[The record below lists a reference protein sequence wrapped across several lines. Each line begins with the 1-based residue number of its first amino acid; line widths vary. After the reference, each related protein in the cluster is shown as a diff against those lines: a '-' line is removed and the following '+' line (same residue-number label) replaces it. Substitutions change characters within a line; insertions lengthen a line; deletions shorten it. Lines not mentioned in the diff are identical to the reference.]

1 MGMGQMG
8 QEIERTTFGTI
19 IPRKSQVKNL
29 RRFPPIVSWRTAR
42 IGVTCDSI
50 MSVTI
55 QLDLPD
61 GLVRQAREMGLLE
74 SKRLA
79 DLLADEVRRPIAGQE
94 LKTVLDKI
102 RSAPGESQTMDEI
115 NSEIKA
121 SRAERRAREAGH

>member
-1 MGMGQMG
+1 
-8 QEIERTTFGTI
+8 
-19 IPRKSQVKNL
+19 
-29 RRFPPIVSWRTAR
+29 
-42 IGVTCDSI
+42 